1 MTDASAAAAARR
13 TWRVLAISAA
23 LSVLLVIPVDRFDE
37 HLELRELP
45 CWQVAAVAFG
55 VFGSAGTVY
64 LATQYGPWSVWPL
77 VRRYGRD
84 LALVH
89 VSLSMVVTLYLVSML
104 FR

>member
-1 MTDASAAAAARR
+1 
-13 TWRVLAISAA
+13 VLAISAA
-23 LSVLLVIPVDRFDE
+23 VWVLLLIPVDRFDD

-45 CWQVAAVAFG
+45 WWQVAAIAFG
-55 VFGSAGTVY
+55 IFGSAGTVY
-64 LATQYGPWSVWPL
+64 LATQYGPWSVWTL

-89 VSLSMVVTLYLVSML
+89 LSLSLVVTLYLVSLL